1 MGVSGASGQLKRVE
15 EFQRRHRVGL
25 VTLLFTD
32 IVGSTE
38 LKQRY
43 GEQEAVALI
52 QEHHTLIRALLTE
65 FSQAEEVETAGDSF
79 LLVFGRPS
87 EAVSFAGALQARL
100 RAVAA
105 GNGKGLRDRIGI
117 HVGEVFIQTDRA
129 DAKLFGIQ
137 VDT

>member
-1 MGVSGASGQLKRVE
+1 MGLQSVIGQQKRVE

-52 QEHHTLIRALLTE
+52 QEHHALVRTLLRE

-79 LLVFGRPS
+79 LLLFGRPS
-87 EAVSFAGALQARL
+87 EAVSFAVALQAR
-100 RAVAA
+100 
-105 GNGKGLRDRIGI
+105 
-117 HVGEVFIQTDRA
+117 
-129 DAKLFGIQ
+129 
-137 VDT
+137 